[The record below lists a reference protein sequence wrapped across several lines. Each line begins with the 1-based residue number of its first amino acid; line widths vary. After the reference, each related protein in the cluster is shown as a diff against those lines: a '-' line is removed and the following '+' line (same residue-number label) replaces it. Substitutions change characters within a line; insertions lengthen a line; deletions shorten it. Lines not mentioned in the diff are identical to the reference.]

1 MAGDL
6 EEPMAERRTCNMRER
21 KLTAKSLIRRAEH
34 FHSQLPAIRKI
45 PFPAVAIILLIAFLN
60 MVVWAVAAIVL
71 RYYPSLVSNAVLSYT
86 LGLRHAF
93 DADHISAI
101 DLMTRRL
108 LASGQKPVSVGTFFS
123 LGHSTVVGGI
133 IGTSVSAALLI
144 LLGLMNGYILYK
156 LIKQM
161 QKVLNLPEGHEDEAW
176 KVEGGGILFSVLKKM
191 FKLIDR
197 PWKMY
202 PLGILFGLGFDT
214 SSEVALLGISS
225 IEAVKAGMCLLD
237 TADGALMLALYIQ
250 PAQNY
255 LAPERNSPSSV
266 HPIAGAGDEIQT
278 SQNHRDP
285 VAFLYYSIILTT
297 MTVIVAIVIGV
308 IQLLTLVLNVAE
320 PTGKFWNGVQVAGE
334 YYDVIGGAICGCFLI
349 IGGLSVL
356 VYKPWRRW
364 VSKTHQIGV
373 VVERERY
380 RDYVPGVD
388 DRNNEEAAMSKVAVS
403 KG

>member
-1 MAGDL
+1 
-6 EEPMAERRTCNMRER
+6 
-21 KLTAKSLIRRAEH
+21 
-34 FHSQLPAIRKI
+34 
-45 PFPAVAIILLIAFLN
+45 
-60 MVVWAVAAIVL
+60 
-71 RYYPSLVSNAVLSYT
+71 
-86 LGLRHAF
+86 
-93 DADHISAI
+93 
-101 DLMTRRL
+101 
-108 LASGQKPVSVGTFFS
+108 
-123 LGHSTVVGGI
+123 
-133 IGTSVSAALLI
+133 
-144 LLGLMNGYILYK
+144 
-156 LIKQM
+156 
-161 QKVLNLPEGHEDEAW
+161 
-176 KVEGGGILFSVLKKM
+176 
-191 FKLIDR
+191 
-197 PWKMY
+197 MY

-225 IEAVKAGMCLLD
+225 IEAVKGTSIWLILIFPALFTAGMCLLD